1 VFVNVNV
8 QVYIEG
14 VRECECAGVYIEGVR
29 ECECTGVYRWCS

>member
-1 VFVNVNV
+1 MNV

-29 ECECTGVYRWCS
+29 E